1 MTRWSIHLS
10 ASACPLISQCSRN
23 VFPAPQPEPPLSR
36 RINFFAL
43 APLLECVSL
52 FLYVSSPFNGP
63 PRDPLLRRKSRSRAS
78 HGKVPSPLMQYKVSG
93 WYRKA
98 RECGKWSTGSRK
110 AHVYSEKDVYLQSCS
125 TPLPGCR
132 LQYGPKEYTRREL
145 IRSSQPI
152 VLFSWLWK
160 YSAEQIICSRP
171 VRTWYQKAS
180 PVAGF
185 YIMKSL
191 CHAPYSDVLSPR
203 HHTFPFNSTLSWNN
217 FNVGEGVLY
226 LYPCLHSCNG

>member
-52 FLYVSSPFNGP
+52 FLYFSSPFKGP

-78 HGKVPSPLMQYKVSG
+78 HGKVPSPLMQYTVSG
-93 WYRKA
+93 WYRRRGSA
-98 RECGKWSTGSRK
+98 ESGPQAHGKHKYTRKKTSTFNPVLRHSPAVG
-110 AHVYSEKDVYLQSCS
+110 Y
-125 TPLPGCR
+125 TPQL
-132 LQYGPKEYTRREL
+132 LYGPKEYTRREL

-152 VLFSWLWK
+152 VLFS
-160 YSAEQIICSRP
+160 
-171 VRTWYQKAS
+171 
-180 PVAGF
+180 
-185 YIMKSL
+185 
-191 CHAPYSDVLSPR
+191 
-203 HHTFPFNSTLSWNN
+203 
-217 FNVGEGVLY
+217 
-226 LYPCLHSCNG
+226 

>member
-52 FLYVSSPFNGP
+52 FLYFSSPFKGP

-110 AHVYSEKDVYLQSCS
+110 AQVYSEKDVYLQSCS
-125 TPLPGCR
+125 TPLPSCR
-132 LQYGPKEYTRREL
+132 LHSTTFVWSQRVHNKRADKEFSAH
-145 IRSSQPI
+145 RS
-152 VLFSWLWK
+152 LLM
-160 YSAEQIICSRP
+160 
-171 VRTWYQKAS
+171 
-180 PVAGF
+180 
-185 YIMKSL
+185 IMKIQ
-191 CHAPYSDVLSPR
+191 C
-203 HHTFPFNSTLSWNN
+203 
-217 FNVGEGVLY
+217 
-226 LYPCLHSCNG
+226 